1 VFFETRTAQLI
12 TAQLVTATLVTAELV
27 TMTIQFRA
35 LGTHIGAEVEGI
47 DLREPLTSA
56 QAEEIHAGM
65 DRYAVLVFHGQPL
78 SNEQHLGFTTA
89 LGPLENTMGNSLRD
103 AADHRLPPTFADV
116 SNLDGKNQPY
126 GRDDRRRLFA
136 IGNRLWHSDSSFK
149 ALPAKYSLLRAVR
162 IPSKGG
168 NTEFAHMGAAYEA
181 LDDETKALIEPLI
194 CEHSQMF
201 SRDLIGFKEFTPEER
216 ERFKPV
222 RQRLVRTLPRTGRK
236 SIYLSSHAGTILGWA
251 LPEAR
256 LLLRDLTEHA
266 TQREF
271 VYSHKWRV
279 NDLVMWDN
287 RQTMHRGRPFP
298 ADEARDVR
306 RTTLKGEAPTVEQA
320 VAA

>member
-1 VFFETRTAQLI
+1 MPMQIRP
-12 TAQLVTATLVTAELV
+12 
-27 TMTIQFRA
+27 
-35 LGTHIGAEVEGI
+35 LGPFIGAEVDGI
-47 DLREPLTSA
+47 DLREPLTPA
-56 QAEEIHAGM
+56 QAEALHHGM
-65 DRYAVLVFHGQPL
+65 DRHAVLVFHSQPL
-78 SNEQHLGFTTA
+78 TNEQHMAFTLA
-89 LGPLENTMGNSLRD
+89 LGPLETTQRNAMRKHSD
-103 AADHRLPPTFADV
+103 FRLPDTFNDV
-116 SNLDGKNQPY
+116 SNLDSNNQPY
-126 GRDDRRRLFA
+126 ARDNRKRLFS

-149 ALPAKYSLLRAVR
+149 AIPAKYSLLRAVC

-181 LDDETKALIEPLI
+181 LDDDTKTLIEPLI
-194 CEHSQMF
+194 CEHSQLF
-201 SRDLIGFKEFTPEER
+201 SRDVIGFREFSPEER
-216 ERFKPV
+216 ERFTPV

-271 VYSHKWRV
+271 VYSHQWQA

-298 ADEARDVR
+298 PDEARDVR
-306 RTTLKGEAPTVEQA
+306 RTTIMGHAPTVEQQEA

>member
-1 VFFETRTAQLI
+1 MPMQIRP
-12 TAQLVTATLVTAELV
+12 
-27 TMTIQFRA
+27 
-35 LGTHIGAEVEGI
+35 LGPFIGAEVDGI
-47 DLREPLTSA
+47 DLREPLTPA
-56 QAEEIHAGM
+56 QAEALHHGM
-65 DRYAVLVFHGQPL
+65 DRHAVLVFHNQPL
-78 SNEQHLGFTTA
+78 TNEQHMAFTLA
-89 LGPLENTMGNSLRD
+89 LGPLETTQRNAMRKHSD
-103 AADHRLPPTFADV
+103 FRLPETFNDV
-116 SNLDGKNQPY
+116 SNLDGNNQPY
-126 GRDDRRRLFA
+126 ARDNRKRLFS

-149 ALPAKYSLLRAVR
+149 AIPAKYSLLRAVC

-181 LDDETKALIEPLI
+181 LDDDTQTLIEPLI
-194 CEHSQMF
+194 CEHSQLF
-201 SRDLIGFKEFTPEER
+201 SRDVIGFREFSPEER
-216 ERFKPV
+216 EHFTPV

-271 VYSHKWRV
+271 VYSHQWQA

-298 ADEARDVR
+298 PDKARDVR
-306 RTTLKGEAPTVEQA
+306 RTTIMGHAPTVEQQKA

>member
-1 VFFETRTAQLI
+1 MPMQIRP
-12 TAQLVTATLVTAELV
+12 
-27 TMTIQFRA
+27 
-35 LGTHIGAEVEGI
+35 LGPFIGAEVDGV
-47 DLREPLTSA
+47 DLREPLTPA
-56 QAEEIHAGM
+56 QAEALHHGM
-65 DRYAVLVFHGQPL
+65 DRHAVLVFHNQPL
-78 SNEQHLGFTTA
+78 TNEQHMAFTLA
-89 LGPLENTMGNSLRD
+89 LGPLETTQRNAMRKHSD
-103 AADHRLPPTFADV
+103 FRLPETFNDV
-116 SNLDGKNQPY
+116 SNLDGNNQPY
-126 GRDDRRRLFA
+126 ARDNRKRLFS

-149 ALPAKYSLLRAVR
+149 AIPAKYSLLRAVC

-181 LDDETKALIEPLI
+181 LDDDTQTLIEPLI
-194 CEHSQMF
+194 CEHSQLF
-201 SRDLIGFKEFTPEER
+201 SRDVIGFREFSPEER
-216 ERFKPV
+216 ERFTPV

-271 VYSHKWRV
+271 VYSHQWQA

-298 ADEARDVR
+298 PDKARDVR
-306 RTTLKGEAPTVEQA
+306 RTTIMGHAPTVEQQKA